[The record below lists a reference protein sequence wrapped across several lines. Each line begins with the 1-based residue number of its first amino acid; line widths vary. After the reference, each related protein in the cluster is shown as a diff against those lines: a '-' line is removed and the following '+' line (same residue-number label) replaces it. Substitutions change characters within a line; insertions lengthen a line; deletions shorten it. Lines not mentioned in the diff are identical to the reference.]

1 MIGPRDGRV
10 GDGPPRWLRW
20 AAFFGGAVLLGAAA
34 WAVTRRRETFEGAL
48 DAMQRP
54 DAAQLA
60 LLLGSVAVNVVGTGV
75 MFSVLMARYGRVGR
89 LEMQAIIATAALLN
103 VLPLR
108 PGLLGRIAWH
118 KAVNEIPASATVVV
132 SLQAAGLSVGVAAYV
147 ALALLGAAAGVPL
160 WVSAGLPVPVLAA
173 LWRERFAAA
182 ALVRYLEVLVLAAR
196 YHAAFALVGS
206 PVESE
211 QALAFACVGVV
222 AGLFPLLG
230 NGLGVREWAVGA
242 AAQVLTPYVLQQGLA
257 ADLLNRAAELLV
269 VLVLGLAGAVWLA
282 RKRRS
287 LIRFQ
292 GPKW

>member
-1 MIGPRDGRV
+1 MIGPRDGRA

-20 AAFFGGAVLLGAAA
+20 AAFFGGALLLGAAA
-34 WAVTRRRETFEGAL
+34 WAVMGRRETFEQAL
-48 DAMQRP
+48 GAMQRP

-60 LLLGSVAVNVVGTGV
+60 LLLGSVVINVVGTGV

-118 KAVNEIPASATVVV
+118 KAINEIPASATVVV

-147 ALALLGAAAGVPL
+147 ALALLGAAAGFPL

-173 LWRERFAAA
+173 LRRERLAAA

-206 PVESE
+206 PVEVE

-242 AAQVLTPYVLQQGLA
+242 AAQMLTPYVLQQGLA

-269 VLVLGLAGAVWLA
+269 VLILGLAGAAWLG

-287 LIRFQ
+287 DKATERRRE
-292 GPKW
+292 

>member
-60 LLLGSVAVNVVGTGV
+60 LLLGSVAVNVVGTGM

-132 SLQAAGLSVGVAAYV
+132 SLQAAGLSVGVAGYM

-173 LWRERFAAA
+173 LWRGRVAAA

-206 PVESE
+206 PVEAE

-242 AAQVLTPYVLQQGLA
+242 AAQGLTPYVLQQGLA

-287 LIRFQ
+287 PIRFR
-292 GPKW
+292 GPKS